1 MNDADPKPTHP
12 APIPLS
18 RLRIAAVLLFAFL
31 NLGVFFLRAASV
43 RHQGRLFFTNGG
55 DALVLY
61 PVWKVMHHLPAYGWP
76 LAYPF
81 TLSLYNYLFYYAYGI
96 FLRLIH
102 APDAATITRGGLLTL
117 FFVLLGAAAQWSVVR
132 RYLSLRGA
140 GSALAFLFALSLWV
154 CTSLVGS
161 WPFTVRPDLAAVAL
175 VMCALAVVLNRSGL
189 NHPELARPSFTYL
202 CAGVLFYLAWSF
214 KQSDVLA
221 LAAVCVYLLL
231 DRQWKAFAQLAGV
244 FALLA
249 ALTLFVGSPAYR
261 YNTLTAPA
269 VSAFSLA
276 HLLDIAPKYLA
287 ANLYWVLAPL
297 ALISSSGVK
306 SLDGTGSL
314 GGIRSLDRT
323 LRLLCMVLLFG
334 LVFGVAAMDKVGAL
348 DNYLFEALAAGST
361 LLILAAW
368 KAPGKLVTALILFG
382 CIQPAYQVLAMP
394 SGTEHPHRLG
404 IVRLATPRQYDQA
417 VALRDRLAVMPKP
430 LFTTSALFSLPW
442 FSSNGQAPALVVDH
456 IYHDATRSQCANGCV
471 EGMLARG
478 EIPTV
483 MIHSTGDDNYRAS
496 LNPHYRAVAE
506 MPYLGTN
513 WTLYSYDPANT
524 AATPPFH

>member
-1 MNDADPKPTHP
+1 MNDAHPQLTRP
-12 APIPLS
+12 APIPLA
-18 RLRIAAVLLFAFL
+18 RLRVAAVLLFAVL
-31 NLGVFFLRAASV
+31 NLVVFILRAASV

-61 PVWKVMHHLPAYGWP
+61 PVWKVMHHLPAYDWP

-102 APDAATITRGGLLTL
+102 APDAATMTRGGLLTL

-132 RYLSLRGA
+132 RYLTLRGA

-175 VMCALAVVLNRSGL
+175 VMCALAVVLNR
-189 NHPELARPSFTYL
+189 PCLAGPNFAYL
-202 CAGVLFYLAWSF
+202 YAGVLFYLAWSF
-214 KQSDVLA
+214 KQSEVLT
-221 LAAVCVYLLL
+221 LGAVCVFLLAG
-231 DRQWKAFAQLAGV
+231 RQWKAFAQLAGL

-249 ALTLFVGSPAYR
+249 ALTIFLGTPAYR

-297 ALISSSGVK
+297 ALISASGIR
-306 SLDGTGSL
+306 SLDG
-314 GGIRSLDRT
+314 IKNLDRT
-323 LRLLCMVLLFG
+323 LRLLCVVLLLG

-361 LLILAAW
+361 LLIIAAW
-368 KAPGKLVTALILFG
+368 KAPGKLVTALLLFG
-382 CIQPAYQVLAMP
+382 CAQPAYQVLAMP

-404 IVRLATPRQYDQA
+404 IVRLATARQYAQA
-417 VALRDRLAVMPKP
+417 VALRDRLAAMPKP
-430 LFTTSALFSLPW
+430 LFTTSTVFSLPW
-442 FSSNGQAPALVVDH
+442 FSSNDQAPALVVDH

-506 MPYLGTN
+506 MPYLGTA
-513 WTLYSYDPANT
+513 WTIYSYDPASF
-524 AATPPFH
+524 AAAPSR

>member
-1 MNDADPKPTHP
+1 MCV
-12 APIPLS
+12 
-18 RLRIAAVLLFAFL
+18 AAVLLYAVL
-31 NLGVFFLRAASV
+31 NLAVFFLRAESV
-43 RHQGRLFFTNGG
+43 RQQGRLFFTNGG

-61 PVWKVMHHLPAYGWP
+61 PVWKVMHHFPAYDWP
-76 LAYPF
+76 LSYPF

-96 FLRLIH
+96 FLRLIR
-102 APDAATITRGGLLTL
+102 APDAATMTRGGLLTL
-117 FFVLLGAAAQWSVVR
+117 AFVLLGAAAQWAVVR

-140 GSALAFLFALSLWV
+140 SSALAFLFALSLWV

-161 WPFTVRPDLAAVAL
+161 WPFTARPDLAAVAL
-175 VMCALAVVLNRSGL
+175 VMCALAVLLNRSS
-189 NHPELARPSFTYL
+189 PARPNFAYL
-202 CAGVLFYLAWSF
+202 YAGILFYLAWSF

-221 LAAVCVYLLL
+221 LAAVCVFLLAE
-231 DRQWKAFAQLAGV
+231 RQWKAFAQLAGV
-244 FALLA
+244 FAVLA
-249 ALTLFVGSPAYR
+249 ALTIFLGSPAYR

-297 ALISSSGVK
+297 ALLTRSRVK
-306 SLDGTGSL
+306 SPNRIASLDGSK
-314 GGIRSLDRT
+314 SLDRT
-323 LRLLCMVLLFG
+323 LRLLCAVLIFG

-348 DNYLFEALAAGST
+348 DNYLFEAFAAGST
-361 LLILAAW
+361 LLSIAAFR
-368 KAPGKLVTALILFG
+368 APRKLVTTLILFG
-382 CIQPAYQVLAMP
+382 CAQPAYQLLALP

-404 IVRLATPRQYDQA
+404 IVRLATARQYDQA
-417 VALRDRLAVMPKP
+417 VALRDRLAAMPKP

-442 FSSNGQAPALVVDH
+442 FSSNDQPPALVVDH

-471 EGMLARG
+471 EGMLTRG

-496 LNPHYRAVAE
+496 LNPHYQAIAE

-513 WTLYSYDPANT
+513 WTIYSYDPAGT
-524 AATPPFH
+524 GVAPPAH

>member
-1 MNDADPKPTHP
+1 MNDADPQPTHL
-12 APIPLS
+12 APIPVS

-175 VMCALAVVLNRSGL
+175 VMCALAVILNRPGL
-189 NHPELARPSFTYL
+189 SRPSFTYL
-202 CAGVLFYLAWSF
+202 YAGVLFYLAWSF
-214 KQSDVLA
+214 KQSDVLT
-221 LAAVCVYLLL
+221 LAAVCVFLLL
-231 DRQWKAFAQLAGV
+231 ERQGKAFAQLAGV
-244 FALLA
+244 FAFLA
-249 ALTLFVGSPAYR
+249 ALTLFLGTPAYR

-269 VSAFSLA
+269 ISAFSLA

-297 ALISSSGVK
+297 ALISVSGVK
-306 SLDGTGSL
+306 SLDG
-314 GGIRSLDRT
+314 IKNLDRT
-323 LRLLCMVLLFG
+323 LRLLCAVLLFG

-361 LLILAAW
+361 LLIIAAW

-404 IVRLATPRQYDQA
+404 ILRLATARQYDQA
-417 VALRDRLAVMPKP
+417 VALRDRLATMPKP

-442 FSSNGQAPALVVDH
+442 FSSDDRAPALVVDH

-483 MIHSTGDDNYRAS
+483 MIHSTGDDSYRAS
-496 LNPHYRAVAE
+496 LNPRYRAVAE

-513 WTLYSYDPANT
+513 WTIYSYDPANT
-524 AATPPFH
+524 AATPPSH